1 MFEYPNGPGHF
12 ELILDKQSNVHIIDI
27 HFRGGGFDIYNY
39 LVKEVS
45 GFDIVYNTIMQ
56 CVNHEINL
64 NYVKE
69 KNSAYIKFL
78 SSENGIL
85 KRIDGIEDVRKMNK
99 VKVKAFY
106 GIGEKINNN
115 KSDSDRVVM
124 LICVDKNVESC
135 KKLINEAVEMINIVI
150 Q

>member
-1 MFEYPNGPGHF
+1 
-12 ELILDKQSNVHIIDI
+12 
-27 HFRGGGFDIYNY
+27 
-39 LVKEVS
+39 
-45 GFDIVYNTIMQ
+45 MQ